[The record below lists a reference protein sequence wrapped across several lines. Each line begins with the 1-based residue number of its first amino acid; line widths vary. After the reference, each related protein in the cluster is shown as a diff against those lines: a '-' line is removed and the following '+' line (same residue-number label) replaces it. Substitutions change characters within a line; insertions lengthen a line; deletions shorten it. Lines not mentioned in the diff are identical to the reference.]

1 MLRSML
7 KSKIHR
13 AVVTETDLE
22 YVGSITLDK
31 GLMAAAGIL
40 PYEQVQVLN
49 LSNGNRLVTY
59 AIQAPKGSRK
69 VCLNGAAAL
78 LAEPGDLVIILSYG
92 MADEAEAKAC
102 KPAIVFVDRKNR
114 ITRTVHA
121 EKAGER
127 FSTQRGRR

>member
-69 VCLNGAAAL
+69 VKLPSTASTRL
-78 LAEPGDLVIILSYG
+78 PPLSD
-92 MADEAEAKAC
+92 MLTSAPTPMFRVMK
-102 KPAIVFVDRKNR
+102 
-114 ITRTVHA
+114 
-121 EKAGER
+121 
-127 FSTQRGRR
+127 